1 MKNIGLVIISPAQP
15 AFRLKLQVFLP
26 MFAKMG
32 KRQAF
37 HLMVLTVAF
46 FLSLPLPLLFAEE
59 TGALLEQIYFE
70 RESSSR
76 EHVTFKLN
84 GPHIPTISAIKGEK
98 PKVIFDFYDTRPSP
112 AIKSVIKSWG
122 NLVSAIRIGRHNDPL
137 KTRVVL
143 DLVPGQEYDFA
154 QDFQVKNNTL
164 KITIFHNQQ
173 NKAQQQ
179 AGEKVRKETVPVIST
194 APLEKKQEEASLPPV
209 PAKELAPASPAPPI
223 KAVKEPP
230 SLSSSQLIIN
240 KISFEQSPDK
250 VEKVVIELNNFH
262 PPVVLGKEE
271 GMPTIICEFKEAS
284 AEQEVP
290 AIISTNGNYIT
301 QIRVEKNINPQQVKV
316 ILELRPNRQYDL
328 QQVYYKAQNLYV
340 LFVKSLDSVV
350 PENQE
355 KP

>member
-1 MKNIGLVIISPAQP
+1 MKNTGLVIPPAQS
-15 AFRLKLQVFLP
+15 AFRQKLQIFLS
-26 MFAKMG
+26 MFANRG
-32 KRQAF
+32 KRPTFQ
-37 HLMVLTVAF
+37 LMVLTVAF
-46 FLSLPLPLLFAEE
+46 VFFLLLPRLFAEE

-84 GPHIPTISAIKGEK
+84 GPHIPKISAIKGET
-98 PKVIFDFYDTRPSP
+98 PKVIFDFYDTRHSPS
-112 AIKSVIKSWG
+112 IKNVIKSWG
-122 NLVSAIRIGRHNDPL
+122 NLVSAIRTGRHNEPL

-173 NKAQQQ
+173 
-179 AGEKVRKETVPVIST
+179 AGGQVKKETVPAIST
-194 APLEKKQEEASLPPV
+194 ALEKKQEEVSLPPV
-209 PAKELAPASPAPPI
+209 PAKELAPASPASLV

-230 SLSSSQLIIN
+230 APSSQLIIN
-240 KISFEQSPDK
+240 KISFEQSPDN
-250 VEKVVIELNNFH
+250 VEKVVIDLNNFQ

-271 GMPTIICEFKEAS
+271 GTPTIICEFMEAS

-290 AIISTNGNYIT
+290 ALIATNGNHIK
-301 QIRVEKNINPQQVKV
+301 QILVEKNTKPPQVKV

-328 QQVYYKAQNLYV
+328 QQIFYKAQNLYV

-350 PENQE
+350 PENHD